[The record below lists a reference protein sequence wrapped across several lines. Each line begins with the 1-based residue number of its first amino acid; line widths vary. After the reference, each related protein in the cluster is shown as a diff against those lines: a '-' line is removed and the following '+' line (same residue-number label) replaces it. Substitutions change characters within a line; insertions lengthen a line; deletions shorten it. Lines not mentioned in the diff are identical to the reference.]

1 MAVKK
6 DEISKPI
13 GAKPDE
19 DNRQVDPGA
28 DLVEAAREVLRALFV
43 SGSDWKDLR
52 IAGDGMDSRG
62 RKTSELADV
71 LVLLLSGKAEKLYF
85 FDAKNPDKHMAVDR
99 KILSN
104 PAFLA
109 SLRDGK
115 EAIAP
120 EAPSEYKKLINQLNG
135 KYQKE
140 FDEYRLRKALYE
152 IKKMQ
157 QQGKEL
163 GRDRMELPEEAK
175 TDLMS
180 AQQEMTPE
188 LVIRA
193 QKEREKVERE
203 ERLIIQGKMTEADF
217 AEDSEEPGLTVAEK
231 RRRAAFKV
239 LNSDDSGRGEI
250 IDAIAVL
257 LACRIVAGKEGLEDN
272 AELFDRA
279 VGDVKKQ
286 PAFAEMTEES
296 ENIQEKA
303 LAVAE
308 TPTEELK
315 AGAGLAAAIAEGNKA
330 RRAENVIF
338 HEFAKVARALKT
350 LEPAP
355 HKTTPPQPKVPQ
367 AAPPKHKAPVPIR
380 VLTMEHQ
387 VNDD

>member
-52 IAGDGMDSRG
+52 IAGDGMDSRA
-62 RKTSELADV
+62 RKTSELADA
-71 LVLLLSGKAEKLYF
+71 LLLLLSGKAEKLYF
-85 FDAKNPDKHMAVDR
+85 FDAKSPDKHIAVDR
-99 KILSN
+99 KTLMD

-115 EAIAP
+115 EVVAP

-272 AELFDRA
+272 AELFDKT
-279 VGDVKKQ
+279 VGKVKQQ
-286 PAFAEMTEES
+286 PAFTEMTEEP
-296 ENIQEKA
+296 ERIQEKA
-303 LAVAE
+303 LEAAE

-315 AGAGLAAAIAEGNKA
+315 AGAGMTAIAEDSKA

-338 HEFAKVARALKT
+338 HEFVKVTLALRALN
-350 LEPAP
+350 PAP
-355 HKTTPPQPKVPQ
+355 RKTMPAQPKVPQ
-367 AAPPKHKAPVPIR
+367 AAPPKHKAPIPVR
-380 VLTMEHQ
+380 VLTMERR
-387 VNDD
+387 VDDD